1 MKKIFLLLLLFTNIC
16 LGQTTIFSEN
26 MGTGT
31 GTLLIASNTFQNTS
45 PITFSGTADVRSTGA
60 SVGYTG
66 VSAGRNIFFTT
77 TNIYFEISGIN
88 TLSYNNIQLSIGH
101 FKSTTASSN
110 ELIIQVSTDGINYT
124 SLSYTRSTGTG
135 STGWSLITPTGQIPS
150 CSNLRIK
157 FTNTG
162 TNPPIPQFRIDD
174 VKLTGYTCSGTS
186 TWNGSWSSPPTGNSV
201 MINGPY
207 NTSTNGSFEACDLT
221 VNSTLDINGGFVKV
235 QNNITNNGTINIS
248 NSGSLVQVSDIG
260 ANTGNNITYNRT
272 VSSLNGYDYI
282 YWSSPVL
289 GQPLSTLYSST
300 APSTTPGS
308 QYQWNPTVPNTNNTY
323 GNWQSVTP
331 PMTPGRGYIMRASS
345 SFSWG
350 TFAGTGTGTL
360 TSQFIGIPNNGV
372 IPYTVSGIDSTITNN
387 RWNLVGNPYTSAL
400 NVVTFLNTNT
410 QLDGYVALWK
420 HANSP
425 NTIASQ
431 PYYQSFQYNYSNDY
445 VIYNKLG
452 VSSGLGTFNGYIAT
466 GQGFFVNLL
475 PTVTPTNTSFSSSIT
490 FNNSMRSETFSNS
503 QFFRTSENNNEGR
516 IWLDLLN
523 TNNIPTRLLVGYKED
538 ATIERDRLYDAIT
551 TQDFY
556 TTINNDKFIIQGR
569 PEFNEND
576 QVILGINITTPGEYK
591 IAIAETDGI
600 LTTQNIYL
608 QDLYS
613 NTIHDIR
620 QSPYTFNSV
629 SGTFNDRFI
638 LRYTNNSLGNN
649 DFVINNTIIYNKDNK
664 INIDSNKTIKN
675 VKIYDITGKLLYD
688 NNFNLNNV
696 KINLECSKQILFV
709 KIKTEDDQVITRKIL
724 ND

>member
-1 MKKIFLLLLLFTNIC
+1 
-16 LGQTTIFSEN
+16 
-26 MGTGT
+26 
-31 GTLLIASNTFQNTS
+31 
-45 PITFSGTADVRSTGA
+45 
-60 SVGYTG
+60 
-66 VSAGRNIFFTT
+66 
-77 TNIYFEISGIN
+77 
-88 TLSYNNIQLSIGH
+88 
-101 FKSTTASSN
+101 
-110 ELIIQVSTDGINYT
+110 
-124 SLSYTRSTGTG
+124 
-135 STGWSLITPTGQIPS
+135 
-150 CSNLRIK
+150 
-157 FTNTG
+157 
-162 TNPPIPQFRIDD
+162 
-174 VKLTGYTCSGTS
+174 
-186 TWNGSWSSPPTGNSV
+186 
-201 MINGPY
+201 
-207 NTSTNGSFEACDLT
+207 
-221 VNSTLDINGGFVKV
+221 
-235 QNNITNNGTINIS
+235 
-248 NSGSLVQVSDIG
+248 
-260 ANTGNNITYNRT
+260 
-272 VSSLNGYDYI
+272 
-282 YWSSPVL
+282 
-289 GQPLSTLYSST
+289 
-300 APSTTPGS
+300 
-308 QYQWNPTVPNTNNTY
+308 
-323 GNWQSVTP
+323 
-331 PMTPGRGYIMRASS
+331 MRVSS
-345 SFSWG
+345 SFGW
-350 TFAGTGTGTL
+350 TGTL

-372 IPYTVSGIDSTITNN
+372 IPYTVSGIDSTISNY
-387 RWNLVGNPYTSAL
+387 RFNLVGNPYPSAL
-400 NVVTFLNTNT
+400 NAVSFLTLNPN
-410 QLDGYVALWK
+410 LDGYVALWK

-475 PTVTPTNTSFSSSIT
+475 PTTTPTNALFSSSIT

-503 QFFRTSENNNEGR
+503 QFFRTSESNNEGR

-523 TNNIPTRLLVGYKED
+523 SNNIPTRLLVGYKED

-576 QVILGINITTPGEYK
+576 QVILGINITTSGEYK

-664 INIDSNKTIKN
+664 INIDSNKIIKN
-675 VKIYDITGKLLYD
+675 VKVYDITGKILYD
-688 NNFNLNNV
+688 NNFNSNNV
-696 KINLECSKQILFV
+696 KISLECSKQILFV
-709 KIKTEDDQVITRKIL
+709 KIKTEDDQVITKKVF
-724 ND
+724 NE